1 MQKKPEGGQYR
12 MGYGS
17 AKEMDDDFTSRS
29 AWGDKRTKSK
39 SNEPE
44 AELD

>member
-1 MQKKPEGGQYR
+1 MQKKPEGNR

-29 AWGDKRTKSK
+29 AVTKKKKQRVTNQKRGIR
-39 SNEPE
+39 
-44 AELD
+44 L